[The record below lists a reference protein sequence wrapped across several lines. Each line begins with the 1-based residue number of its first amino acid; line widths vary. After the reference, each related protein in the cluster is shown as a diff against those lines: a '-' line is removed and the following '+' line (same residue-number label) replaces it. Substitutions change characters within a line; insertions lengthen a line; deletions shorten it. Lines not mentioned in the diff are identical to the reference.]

1 MAVAGRSKRRER
13 HRPRLPDLRPHAA
26 AYYHSQ
32 MLSNTSALALLLAAG
47 LASAQPPQ
55 KKANPPWHAESAS
68 TVNFTTAADGEETL
82 EIRNVSYEDTGDVAG
97 TLVPGRPPYER
108 LLLRKTIR
116 SKEILGD
123 IGEEATVTLEAWRLG
138 DDPRQKP
145 LYTLTV
151 PGGEGHPIE
160 NALFLVSRG
169 LDETQWWSAYRLA
182 TGQHLFDTYV
192 PLVSFSISRESM
204 TTRYVG
210 LEAPPDDT
218 KDARL
223 KQPNVVGVL
232 TYASEDKVI
241 REALVTCDDPKTAPL
256 LRSYADTTRTVSL
269 VEDAEQPSHTLKL
282 HFAQNYPSPPNPVE
296 VRIPV
301 RNDDLDLAHAQLPAH
316 MHVSIWRR

>member
-1 MAVAGRSKRRER
+1 M
-13 HRPRLPDLRPHAA
+13 
-26 AYYHSQ
+26 Q
-32 MLSNTSALALLLAAG
+32 SNTSALALLLAAG
-47 LASAQPPQ
+47 LASAQPQ
-55 KKANPPWHAESAS
+55 KKAAPPWHVESAS
-68 TVNFTTAADGEETL
+68 TVNFTTLADGEETV

-97 TLVPGRPPYER
+97 TLVPGQPLFAR
-108 LLLRKTIR
+108 LLLRKTTH
-116 SKEILGD
+116 SKEVLGD

-138 DDPRQKP
+138 EDPRQKP

-151 PGGEGHPIE
+151 PGGEGHPID

-169 LDETQWWSAYRLA
+169 LEETQWWSAYRLGS
-182 TGQHLFDTYV
+182 GQHLFDTYV
-192 PLVSFSISRESM
+192 PLLSFSISRESM

-223 KQPNVVGVL
+223 KQPNVVAVL
-232 TYASEDKVI
+232 TYASAERVI
-241 REALVTCDDPKTAPL
+241 REALLTCDDPKTAVL

-282 HFAQNYPSPPNPVE
+282 HFAQGYPDPPNPVE

-316 MHVSIWRR
+316 MHASIWRR